1 MKVVFLESAKQDLI
15 DLRRYLVRFKPEG
28 AWLAVKKQIQ
38 EKVAYIA
45 EFPASGTRPDE
56 LAGFADGFRHRQH
69 LTHQQRI
76 IYRVAPATDT
86 DTVYIHIIC
95 GQVQDFEEFLSR
107 RLTRPW

>member
-15 DLRRYLVRFKPEG
+15 DLRHYLVRFKPEG
-28 AWLAVKKQIQ
+28 TWQAVKKQIQ

-56 LAGFADGFRHRQH
+56 LAGFANGFRQH

-76 IYRVAPATDT
+76 IYRVTP